1 MVISFARTR
10 LKLTIRDQFVSHIGM
25 DHFVLEGGEGR
36 TGELFTFLRSLFSA
50 SKKKVRKDATF
61 FFIRIQKG
69 VPQSQNEITTLL
81 LFAFICNSHC
91 RTV

>member
-10 LKLTIRDQFVSHIGM
+10 LKLTIRDQFVSHLGM

-50 SKKKVRKDATF
+50 SKKKGSKGRHF
-61 FFIRIQKG
+61 FLYAYKRGYHRVGMKLQ
-69 VPQSQNEITTLL
+69 L

>member
-10 LKLTIRDQFVSHIGM
+10 LKSTIRDQFVSHLGT

-50 SKKKVRKDATF
+50 SKKRF
-61 FFIRIQKG
+61 
-69 VPQSQNEITTLL
+69 E
-81 LFAFICNSHC
+81 
-91 RTV
+91 RTP

>member
-10 LKLTIRDQFVSHIGM
+10 LKSTIRDQFVSHLGT

-50 SKKKVRKDATF
+50 SKKKRF
-61 FFIRIQKG
+61 
-69 VPQSQNEITTLL
+69 E
-81 LFAFICNSHC
+81 
-91 RTV
+91 RTP

>member
-10 LKLTIRDQFVSHIGM
+10 LKSTIRDQFVSHLGT
-25 DHFVLEGGEGR
+25 DHFVFEGGGVIYVPKKPVQCVK
-36 TGELFTFLRSLFSA
+36 
-50 SKKKVRKDATF
+50 KKKVRKDATF
-61 FFIRIQKG
+61 FIYAYKRGYHRVGMKLQ
-69 VPQSQNEITTLL
+69 L